1 MCFIGGLDIK
11 KKLLSILNTKNK
23 QVKSVL
29 ALTLFL
35 VETYQL
41 SAIADLFLEV
51 VQQSRR
57 GDRTFSEIAG
67 YL

>member
-1 MCFIGGLDIK
+1 M
-11 KKLLSILNTKNK
+11 
-23 QVKSVL
+23 L